1 MTTQQL
7 LSGLRRGITDFSM
20 IRPGDRIA
28 VGLSGGKDSVTLL
41 KLLAAYRR
49 FSPEPFTLTAI
60 TVDLNFKDNPAD
72 FSPLAAFCAELDV
85 PFLLEKTD
93 IGEVVFDVRKEE
105 NPCSLCAKMRK
116 GALNAAAL
124 SAGCN
129 KIALGHHA
137 DDFIET
143 MFLSLLYEGRLSTCA
158 PKVYLDRTKLTF
170 IRPMVYLEEKDI
182 AAYAKNLPVCKSCC
196 PANKNTRREY
206 VKQAID
212 RIKKDVPFARDR
224 MYSALFH
231 PERYHLFDRF
241 FAEKDE
247 F

>member
-1 MTTQQL
+1 M
-7 LSGLRRGITDFSM
+7 
-20 IRPGDRIA
+20 
-28 VGLSGGKDSVTLL
+28 TLL

-182 AAYAKNLPVCKSCC
+182 AAYGEKPPGLQELLP
-196 PANKNTRREY
+196 REQ
-206 VKQAID
+206 KHQAGIRQAGD
-212 RIKKDVPFARDR
+212 RPHQKGRTVRARPHVFR
-224 MYSALFH
+224 PLPPRAL
-231 PERYHLFDRF
+231 PSVRSV